1 MQEDGRLE
9 EEEDEPDVSRQDSF
23 QLLQEQLKE
32 SVISRKQLLKTQQ
45 AIVVLYA
52 RQVLAS
58 LLSHWPHPPLPLIST
73 SLLGNMDVMQFFCL
87 LDLLMK
93 PLNRQ
98 ARSNL
103 LRALVDHSE
112 PTQTVS
118 LAVKA
123 AECMRKV
130 SVGMEKKQFHHQ
142 TQGRAHEEKGK
153 VVIPNASSMSVVF
166 HQTRGEVVFSSKE
179 DFSDH
184 HKTQSSSE
192 TNTQRHITHLIPGN
206 TVHYRVALDAVKES
220 KHPCCTLSI
229 TGTQMGRFSTGLQF
243 LDHLLSQALEGGGPL
258 TRCIPLAQ
266 LWPNLIAVACQHTGR
281 ERLKV
286 IRLLLRML
294 AKMKEIAIQERP
306 DLSALKPLWQFYTT
320 LLKDYGM
327 AQL

>member
-1 MQEDGRLE
+1 MTSVQHEVRDIQDALEDTGVTRLVPVPFSPSSLEAEPEKVDIMKRPKSSSLMQEDGRLE
-9 EEEDEPDVSRQDSF
+9 EEEVGERLVWLLCPTLSPQDEPDVSRQDSF

-98 ARSNL
+98 ARSNVSYHSNSVTMVTRVSLLQL

-142 TQGRAHEEKGK
+142 TQGRAHEEKVSQFVYILCAAHARSASPQGK
-153 VVIPNASSMSVVF
+153 VVIPNASSMSVV
-166 HQTRGEVVFSSKE
+166 
-179 DFSDH
+179 
-184 HKTQSSSE
+184 
-192 TNTQRHITHLIPGN
+192 L
-206 TVHYRVALDAVKES
+206 
-220 KHPCCTLSI
+220 
-229 TGTQMGRFSTGLQF
+229 
-243 LDHLLSQALEGGGPL
+243 
-258 TRCIPLAQ
+258 
-266 LWPNLIAVACQHTGR
+266 
-281 ERLKV
+281 
-286 IRLLLRML
+286 
-294 AKMKEIAIQERP
+294 
-306 DLSALKPLWQFYTT
+306 
-320 LLKDYGM
+320 
-327 AQL
+327 